1 MSQDLPPEPAAAP
14 PDDEDVSVVIRLE
27 PHGPT
32 TAMFVR
38 RGMKL
43 AVVRELAMGRVA
55 PLSSAPDTVIARGA
69 SVLDEQRTIGDLQL
83 RPLEYLS
90 VGTRSDVE
98 MAAKTGKPRAE
109 SP

>member
-1 MSQDLPPEPAAAP
+1 LSQGAPPEPAPAH

-38 RGMKL
+38 RGIKL
-43 AVVRELAMGRVA
+43 AVVRELAVGRVA
-55 PLSSAPDTVIARGA
+55 PSMDGSSTVIARGGA
-69 SVLDEQRTIGDLQL
+69 ILDEEKTVGELHL

-90 VGTRSDVE
+90 VGTKADIE
-98 MAAKTGKPRAE
+98 TAATMDKPRA
-109 SP
+109 